1 MELFQAQPDLSL
13 QISLPNTKPTSKT
26 WTTSTPSDQDHHDLN
41 LGHFLK
47 TAMNT
52 QYHHTITSITKH
64 EPEHEP
70 EHSFGLNSP
79 HLTHSINL
87 DLTNITNSNHNH
99 GLKSDLGFLKPI
111 IGVPVFDNYHDI
123 NSHNKHQSLLDS
135 CSIVHAHNVA
145 QTRFLSSRF
154 STKRSM
160 RAPRMRWTT
169 TLHARFVHAVEVL
182 GGHERA
188 TPKSVLELMDVK
200 DLTLAHVKSHL
211 QLTKIFSFTLRYQK
225 VQKTPSFINDMCR
238 CIEPLKLL
246 TEHQVLRV
254 NPFLCLMFQVFT
266 EVYNQLGV
274 SVYTKFDKMMFNVK
288 LGQSEGLENGS
299 QGDVLDD
306 ILLDI
311 RNLKRTD
318 SLVEHG
324 GRSKVHHEKD
334 YPYGLCSN
342 SSSYRKKLPKS
353 YIDTR
358 SMLDVDSMED
368 FSMYTTYKEMNS
380 KGVNYERLSEVN
392 SSKPYTMKPN
402 LEFTLG
408 RPQEIETLTLLKGN
422 DLIFGNCNGAL
433 YKEQEKDEYIFA
445 KGMHN

>member
-26 WTTSTPSDQDHHDLN
+26 CTILTPSDQDHHDLN

-52 QYHHTITSITKH
+52 QHHHTITSITKH
-64 EPEHEP
+64 EPEPEP
-70 EHSFGLNSP
+70 ENSFGLNSP
-79 HLTHSINL
+79 HQTHSINL
-87 DLTNITNSNHNH
+87 DLTNITNSNHNL

-154 STKRSM
+154 STKRNM

-211 QLTKIFSFTLRYQK
+211 QMYRTI
-225 VQKTPSFINDMCR
+225 KTTDRAPS
-238 CIEPLKLL
+238 
-246 TEHQVLRV
+246 
-254 NPFLCLMFQVFT
+254 
-266 EVYNQLGV
+266 
-274 SVYTKFDKMMFNVK
+274 SS
-288 LGQSEGLENGS
+288 GQSEGLENGS
-299 QGDVLDD
+299 PGDVLDD

-311 RNLKRTD
+311 QNLKRTD

-342 SSSYRKKLPKS
+342 SSSRQAWLHGKHKDSQVNIPSLKSRGENCYNICRKKLPKS

-358 SMLDVDSMED
+358 SMLDVDNMED
-368 FSMYTTYKEMNS
+368 FSMYTTDKEMNS
-380 KGVNYERLSEVN
+380 KGINYERLSEVN

-445 KGMHN
+445 KGV